1 MSQWL
6 ALSLPACNFSR
17 RYLGVAMLFGALAT
31 SFARPLE
38 AQPATEPGQPA
49 AAVRTVFSVSLTGPK
64 NCPDRGE
71 FISEI
76 QRRSRIAVPVGPGQ
90 QPEVVANVTLA
101 QDGAG
106 FRGHL
111 ELTTGTKFK
120 ERKLKSDTCAEVVS
134 ALALVTALAI
144 DPNAETR
151 PIASLP
157 APQPPPTDPP
167 PLPPPTPETG
177 PVGVARPVDSRVLS
191 QTGRRVEELWTLP
204 LPAWV
209 VRPAPKPR
217 SLHAAFALRA
227 DLLAGLTPDPLVGF
241 HLSGGLA
248 ESRGLLWSIEL
259 GFSYTTSIA
268 PLQTLGLEA
277 TTELLRGELELC
289 FPGWSP
295 IQSLRFFPCLGFG
308 AGALQATF
316 LNVSSEATTSGA
328 GPWAGLGVGGRA
340 AWFFSPHVGLDLGVG
355 LQAPLA
361 SAEFTNDSRL
371 IVASGPAAF
380 EAELGLVTEF

>member
-6 ALSLPACNFSR
+6 ALSLPACNFSQR
-17 RYLGVAMLFGALAT
+17 SIGVVLVFAALAG
-31 SFARPLE
+31 SNEPLA
-38 AQPATEPGQPA
+38 AQPATAPSQPA
-49 AAVRTVFSVSLTGPK
+49 ATVPTVFSVSFAGPK
-64 NCPDRGE
+64 NCPDRAE
-71 FISEI
+71 FVSEI

-101 QDGAG
+101 QDGTG

-151 PIASLP
+151 PIESLP
-157 APQPPPTDPP
+157 APQPPPLNPP
-167 PLPPPTPETG
+167 VLPPPTPDSG
-177 PVGVARPVDSRVLS
+177 PIGPARPVDSRVLS
-191 QTGRRVEELWTLP
+191 QTSSRVEELWSLP

-217 SLHAAFALRA
+217 SLHAAFSLQA
-227 DLLAGLTPDPLVGF
+227 DLLAGLTSEPLAGV

-248 ESRGLLWSIEL
+248 ESRGLLWSLSL
-259 GFSYTTSIA
+259 GFSYTTTVA

-277 TTELLRGELELC
+277 DTELLRGDVELC
-289 FPGWSP
+289 LPGWSP
-295 IQSLRFFPCLGFG
+295 VQSLRFFPCVGFG

-328 GPWAGLGVGGRA
+328 GAWAGLGVGGRGV
-340 AWFFSPHVGLDLGVG
+340 WLFSPQLGLDLGLG

-361 SAEFTNDSRL
+361 SAEFTNNSRL

-380 EAELGLVTEF
+380 EAQLGLVTEF